1 MAGFFGGNMTYD
13 DEGHLIMTEQNED
26 APIMQAT
33 LELPEGDVILTL
45 PAVLSVNSAQ
55 KLSIWLRVAAKLQEI
70 EVTP

>member
-1 MAGFFGGNMTYD
+1 
-13 DEGHLIMTEQNED
+13 MTEQNED